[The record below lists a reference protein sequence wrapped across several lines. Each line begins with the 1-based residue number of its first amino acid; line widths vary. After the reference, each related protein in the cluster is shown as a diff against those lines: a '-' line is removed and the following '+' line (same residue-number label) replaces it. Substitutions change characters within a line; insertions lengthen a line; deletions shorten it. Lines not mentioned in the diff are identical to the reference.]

1 MKNVLDTKKL
11 QHAIQL
17 LKIELNERDLLI
29 ENQKIQYRE
38 KYEDLREKLADM
50 TYQRQVLQ
58 SKLDSQLQVGKS
70 ESLSF
75 ERWTLLRS
83 RSIVNWHHV
92 RRTRFVNN

>member
-29 ENQKIQYRE
+29 DNQKIQYRE

-58 SKLDSQLQVGKS
+58 SKLDAQLQVGN
-70 ESLSF
+70 
-75 ERWTLLRS
+75 RTTVNRS
-83 RSIVNWHHV
+83 NDGFFFFQDRP
-92 RRTRFVNN
+92 